1 MSLGCEP
8 NDMGSDQAEG
18 AAAMTHVAA
27 LCPPFALV
35 ERHAVV
41 ASTMIR
47 AREIAADP
55 RAVLPAAVI
64 ADRQTHGRGRR
75 GAGWWQ
81 SPDSLAVS
89 IVIEAPA
96 PAVAPPPTWSLA
108 CGVALVETLRDLVP
122 AVATMVR
129 WPNDVYVGTAKLAGI
144 LVETIVSGRAIFGI
158 GVNTSGTAAD
168 APPALRR
175 RVATIPDLTGAP
187 FAPETLLAAF
197 LPRLTGLLAQ
207 IEADPSILPA
217 RYRPLCGLTGHE
229 VVLHV
234 GQRIDRGIC
243 RGIAAD
249 GGLLLE
255 TDAGPLH
262 CMAGS
267 LTAPTDVWPGET
279 NG

>member
-1 MSLGCEP
+1 
-8 NDMGSDQAEG
+8 MGVHGG
-18 AAAMTHVAA
+18 AGPGDVTHVTS

-89 IVIEAPA
+89 IVIESPA
-96 PAVAPPPTWSLA
+96 PSVAPPPTWSLA
-108 CGVALVETLRDLVP
+108 CGVVLVESLRDLLP
-122 AVATMVR
+122 GVATVVR

-144 LVETIVSGRAIFGI
+144 LVETIASGRAIFGI
-158 GVNTSGTAAD
+158 GVNTAGTAAH

-187 FAPETLLAAF
+187 LERETLLAAF
-197 LPRLTGLLAQ
+197 LPRLTGLLARMK
-207 IEADPSILPA
+207 ADPSILPA

-267 LTAPTDVWPGET
+267 LTAPADVWPGET

>member
-1 MSLGCEP
+1 
-8 NDMGSDQAEG
+8 MGRNGAEG
-18 AAAMTHVAA
+18 TGDVAHAAA

-41 ASTMIR
+41 ESTMVR
-47 AREIAADP
+47 AREIAADC
-55 RAVLPAAVI
+55 AAALPAAVI
-64 ADRQTHGRGRR
+64 ADRQTRGRGRR

-89 IVIEAPA
+89 IVVEAPA
-96 PAVAPPPTWSLA
+96 PSVAPPPTWSLA
-108 CGVALVETLRDLVP
+108 CGVALVETLRDLLP
-122 AVATMVR
+122 QVATVVR

-144 LVETIVSGRAIFGI
+144 LVETIASGRAIFGI

-175 RVATIPDLTGAP
+175 RIATISDLTGRP
-187 FAPETLLAAF
+187 LDRGTLLVAF
-197 LPRLTGLLAQ
+197 LPRLLALLDSLDD
-207 IEADPSILPA
+207 DPAILPN
-217 RYRPLCGLTGHE
+217 RYQPLCGLTGHE

-234 GQRIDRGIC
+234 GDRIDRGIC

-249 GGLLLE
+249 GALLLD

-262 CMAGS
+262 CLTGS
-267 LTAPTDVWPGET
+267 LTAPADLWPGDAA
-279 NG
+279 G

>member
-1 MSLGCEP
+1 MRPDEDG
-8 NDMGSDQAEG
+8 D
-18 AAAMTHVAA
+18 VAA
-27 LCPPFALV
+27 GLCPPFATV

-41 ASTMIR
+41 DSTMVR
-47 AREIAADP
+47 AREIAADEG
-55 RAVLPAAVI
+55 AVLPAAVI
-64 ADRQTHGRGRR
+64 ADRQTGGRGRR

-81 SPDSLAVS
+81 SPGSLAVS
-89 IVIEAPA
+89 IVLEARGPA
-96 PAVAPPPTWSLA
+96 AAPPPTWSLA
-108 CGVALVETLRDLVP
+108 CGVALVETLRDLLPGIAPV
-122 AVATMVR
+122 VR
-129 WPNDVYVGTAKLAGI
+129 WPNDVHVHGGREGATDAVGATGKLAGI
-144 LVETIVSGRAIFGI
+144 LVETTASGRAIFGI

-187 FAPETLLAAF
+187 FDPETLLAAF